1 MTNENP
7 RNQKSAEAVA
17 LALTRPAEL
26 EVRGEIS
33 TDVREFMHRPPHW
46 LLRSGTMVLAAV
58 MALLLVLSLIIKYP
72 DTISGRVTVIGTQP
86 VMEVVARQSGHLE
99 SLQVRE
105 GQHVKQGE
113 ILAVMQGPARPAT
126 VLELAEKLRQVDL
139 GNDEKMPVLKLAFGP
154 KNDLGKLQE
163 PYAGFLNAYHQLQSR
178 LADDYVEKAGALLRK
193 QLEGKRAQI
202 ESLRNQAGM
211 MEREM
216 GLAREKLGRLKTL
229 HQDKAISTEEMQAQE
244 MAVLERMR
252 EETTGQ
258 RTLNEAE
265 IEASKAEKELRDLE
279 HERAESLRTAR
290 EDLRARLN
298 KLLGEVDVWEAD
310 YILRAPGEGNV
321 AFYDFWSDQQFVTAG
336 RQVFLIVPQTTHLLG
351 RMPVS
356 QGGSGKIRPG
366 QPVRIQ
372 LDDFPYKEFG
382 IVTGK
387 VQSISAVSREG
398 ANLVLV
404 DIPHPLVT
412 SFHKK
417 LLFKQEMVGQARIVT
432 EDIRLL
438 GRILYE
444 IRRAFINNTST

>member
-1 MTNENP
+1 M
-7 RNQKSAEAVA
+7 
-17 LALTRPAEL
+17 
-26 EVRGEIS
+26 
-33 TDVREFMHRPPHW
+33 
-46 LLRSGTMVLAAV
+46 
-58 MALLLVLSLIIKYP
+58 
-72 DTISGRVTVIGTQP
+72 
-86 VMEVVARQSGHLE
+86 
-99 SLQVRE
+99 
-105 GQHVKQGE
+105 
-113 ILAVMQGPARPAT
+113 
-126 VLELAEKLRQVDL
+126 LELAGKLRQVEL
-139 GNDEKMPVLKLAFGP
+139 GADEKMPVLNVAFEP
-154 KNDLGKLQE
+154 KDDLGKLQE
-163 PYAGFLNAYHQLQSR
+163 PYADFLISYHQLQSR
-178 LADDYVEKAGALLRK
+178 LADDYAEKAGALLRK

-202 ESLRNQAGM
+202 ESFRSQAGM
-211 MEREM
+211 MGREM
-216 GLAREKLGRLKTL
+216 GLAREKLDRLKSL
-229 HQDKAISTEEMQAQE
+229 HETKAISTAEMQEQE

-265 IEASKAEKELRDLE
+265 VEASKAEKELRDLE

-290 EDLRARLN
+290 EELRARLN
-298 KLLGEVDVWEAD
+298 KLLGEIGVWEAD
-310 YILRAPGEGNV
+310 YVLRSPGEGNV

-336 RQVFLIVPQTTHLLG
+336 RQVFLIVPQTTKLLG

-356 QGGSGKIRPG
+356 QGGSGKIKAG

-382 IVTGK
+382 VVSGK

-398 ANLVLV
+398 ANLVLI

-444 IRRAFINNTST
+444 IRRAFINSTST